1 MYVEEITTDFQMSN
15 EFDYF
20 IEFNCD
26 YINLLSDKFKTLVK
40 IGSIFNQFKIC
51 DKNHILIKDKLS
63 LEEMFKKIKNIFLM
77 YNDLKIITLYCNE
90 NKRCLIFKAN
100 DSYYKFEESLLKRNE
115 LYKYVNETLLY
126 DELINIQEKR
136 NDKEFAVF
144 NDNNMAYT
152 INSLHP
158 PFIYRYDINNK
169 KCYLFKQYPYFLEMI
184 KKFVIENNIDN
195 FYYINDG
202 ICFNYKVISALNTF
216 DIKRDCDNTFIDIP
230 KKLYYIPE
238 KKYMKVNQ
246 FGWLS
251 QFKKTLKH

>member
-90 NKRCLIFKAN
+90 NKR
-100 DSYYKFEESLLKRNE
+100 
-115 LYKYVNETLLY
+115 
-126 DELINIQEKR
+126 
-136 NDKEFAVF
+136 
-144 NDNNMAYT
+144 
-152 INSLHP
+152 
-158 PFIYRYDINNK
+158 YRRKD
-169 KCYLFKQYPYFLEMI
+169 
-184 KKFVIENNIDN
+184 
-195 FYYINDG
+195 
-202 ICFNYKVISALNTF
+202 
-216 DIKRDCDNTFIDIP
+216 
-230 KKLYYIPE
+230 
-238 KKYMKVNQ
+238 
-246 FGWLS
+246 
-251 QFKKTLKH
+251 